1 VISTVNSTTL
11 LESLI
16 WNVPTIIFWDVK
28 YWELKESVQPY
39 FDLLES
45 VGIFHKTP
53 ESAASKM
60 IEVWDDVSVWW
71 EADIVQDARNE
82 FCSQFSANPK
92 QFLSKLATVLQDV

>member
-1 VISTVNSTTL
+1 
-11 LESLI
+11 
-16 WNVPTIIFWDVK
+16 
-28 YWELKESVQPY
+28 
-39 FDLLES
+39 
-45 VGIFHKTP
+45 
-53 ESAASKM
+53 M